1 MSGCLSLILLG
12 LHSKKI
18 MKIFDR
24 KPKYLLVLILLVGAG
39 CVDTKKATYF
49 NDLASTTI
57 TTNTPVPETII
68 RKNDLL
74 NINVSS
80 LDAQA
85 SAIFNAPNL
94 LPAAIN
100 NGSSASEILGYLV
113 GNDGT
118 IQFPI
123 LGNVKAEGLT
133 KDQLK
138 ESIQKKLLDQ
148 NLLKGP
154 IVSVR
159 FLNFRVTVLGE
170 VKNPTAID
178 VPSEKISLLEAIG
191 LAGDLTIYAKRD
203 NVLVIREVE
212 NGNKEVKRI
221 NLNSAEL
228 LSSPYYYL
236 KSNDI
241 VYVEPN
247 KSKVASS
254 GRGQQW
260 IPAVLSGLSLIAVVV
275 VGIVNSPN

>member
-1 MSGCLSLILLG
+1 MS
-12 LHSKKI
+12 
-18 MKIFDR
+18 
-24 KPKYLLVLILLVGAG
+24 ILLVVSG
-39 CVDTKKATYF
+39 CVNTKKATYF

-74 NINVSS
+74 NITVSS

-100 NGSSASEILGYLV
+100 NGSSNILGYLV

-123 LGNVKAEGLT
+123 LGNIKAEGLT

-191 LAGDLTIYAKRD
+191 LAGDLTIYARRD
-203 NVLVIREVE
+203 NVLVIREIE
-212 NGNKEVKRI
+212 NGSKDIKRI

-260 IPAVLSGLSLIAVVV
+260 IPAVLSALSLVAVIIAEASHH
-275 VGIVNSPN
+275 N

>member
-1 MSGCLSLILLG
+1 MKLID
-12 LHSKKI
+12 
-18 MKIFDR
+18 F
-24 KPKYLLVLILLVGAG
+24 KPNYLLVSILLVCLG

-68 RKNDLL
+68 RRNDLL
-74 NINVSS
+74 NISVSS

-94 LPAAIN
+94 LPAAVN
-100 NGSSASEILGYLV
+100 TGGMATEILGYLV

-123 LGNVKAEGLT
+123 LGNIKAEGLT

-212 NGNKEVKRI
+212 NGNKEIKRI

-260 IPAVLSGLSLIAVVV
+260 IPAVLSGLSLVAVVV
-275 VGIVNSPN
+275 VGIVNHPN

>member
-1 MSGCLSLILLG
+1 MSSCNFSDFCL
-12 LHSKKI
+12 KNI
-18 MKIFDR
+18 MKITAHRLNTISVFVLSA
-24 KPKYLLVLILLVGAG
+24 LLLFG

-85 SAIFNAPNL
+85 SSIFNAPNL
-94 LPAAIN
+94 LPVTN
-100 NGSSASEILGYLV
+100 TGGSSNEILGYLV
-113 GNDGT
+113 GNDGS

-123 LGNVKAEGLT
+123 LGNIKAEGLT

-170 VKNPTAID
+170 VKNPTAIG

-203 NVLVIREVE
+203 NVLVIRETE
-212 NGNKEVKRI
+212 NGSKEIKRI

-228 LSSPYYYL
+228 LSSPFYYL

-260 IPAVLSGLSLIAVVV
+260 IPAVLSGLSLVAVVV
-275 VGIVNSPN
+275 VGIVNHN

>member
-1 MSGCLSLILLG
+1 MSNRNFADFCFKKNMKLIAYWRSYSLVFGLVSLLSI
-12 LHSKKI
+12 
-18 MKIFDR
+18 
-24 KPKYLLVLILLVGAG
+24 G
-39 CVDTKKATYF
+39 CVNTKKATYF
-49 NDLASTTI
+49 NNLASTTI

-74 NINVSS
+74 NITVSS

-94 LPAAIN
+94 LPVTATG
-100 NGSSASEILGYLV
+100 GSSNEILGYLV

-123 LGNVKAEGLT
+123 LGNIKAEGLT

-203 NVLVIREVE
+203 NVLVIRESE
-212 NGNKEVKRI
+212 NGNKEIKRI

-260 IPAVLSGLSLIAVVV
+260 IPAVLSGLSFIAI
-275 VGIVNSPN
+275 IVIGVINHQ

>member
-1 MSGCLSLILLG
+1 MKLIVYRWYYSIVFGLLSVLL
-12 LHSKKI
+12 
-18 MKIFDR
+18 F
-24 KPKYLLVLILLVGAG
+24 G
-39 CVDTKKATYF
+39 CVNTKKAIYF

-94 LPAAIN
+94 LPVTSTG
-100 NGSSASEILGYLV
+100 GSSNEILGYLV

-170 VKNPTAID
+170 VNRPGIVY
-178 VPSEKISLLEAIG
+178 VPSEQISILEAIG
-191 LAGDLTIYAKRD
+191 DAGDLTIYGLRD
-203 NVLVIREVE
+203 NVILIRQEGGE
-212 NGNKEVKRI
+212 KLIKRL
-221 NLNSAEL
+221 NLNSSKIL
-228 LSSPYYYL
+228 QSPYYFL
-236 KSNDI
+236 KSNDVI
-241 VYVEPN
+241 YVEPG
-247 KSKVASS
+247 KDKIASTS
-254 GRGQQW
+254 IAQQRLPV
-260 IPAVLSGLSLIAVVV
+260 ILSGLSLLI
-275 VGIVNSPN
+275 ILLVNVFKI

>member
-100 NGSSASEILGYLV
+100 NGNSASEILGYLV

>member
-1 MSGCLSLILLG
+1 MFNYNFADFCF
-12 LHSKKI
+12 KKI
-18 MKIFDR
+18 MRITPYKLNGISVFVLSIV
-24 KPKYLLVLILLVGAG
+24 LLSA
-39 CVDTKKATYF
+39 CVNTKKATYF

-74 NINVSS
+74 NITVSS

-94 LPAAIN
+94 LPIN
-100 NGSSASEILGYLV
+100 SSGGASNEILGYLV

-138 ESIQKKLLDQ
+138 ENIQKKLLDQ

-203 NVLVIREVE
+203 NVLVIRESE
-212 NGNKEVKRI
+212 NGNKEIKRI

-260 IPAVLSGLSLIAVVV
+260 IPAVLSGLSLVAVVV
-275 VGIVNSPN
+275 VGIVNHN

>member
-1 MSGCLSLILLG
+1 MSGCLGLILLG

-94 LPAAIN
+94 LP
-100 NGSSASEILGYLV
+100 SAMNYGNTSSEILGYLV

-212 NGNKEVKRI
+212 NGNKEIKRI

-260 IPAVLSGLSLIAVVV
+260 IPAVLSGLSLVAVVV
-275 VGIVNSPN
+275 VGIVNHPN

>member
-1 MSGCLSLILLG
+1 MSSCNFADFCL
-12 LHSKKI
+12 KNI
-18 MKIFDR
+18 MKVTAHKLNSLLFFVIFS
-24 KPKYLLVLILLVGAG
+24 VLLVG
-39 CVDTKKATYF
+39 CVNTKKVPYF
-49 NDLASTTI
+49 GDLPSSTI
-57 TTNTPVPETII
+57 STNTPVPETII

-74 NINVSS
+74 NISVSS

-94 LPAAIN
+94 LPVTYSG
-100 NGSSASEILGYLV
+100 GSSNEILGYLV

-123 LGNVKAEGLT
+123 LGNIKAEGLT

-191 LAGDLTIYAKRD
+191 LAGDLTIYARRD
-203 NVLVIREVE
+203 NVLVIRESE
-212 NGNKEVKRI
+212 NGTKEIKRI

-247 KSKVASS
+247 KSKVASA

-260 IPAVLSGLSLIAVVV
+260 VPAVLSGLSLIAVVV
-275 VGIVNSPN
+275 VGIVNHN

>member
-1 MSGCLSLILLG
+1 MKLI
-12 LHSKKI
+12 
-18 MKIFDR
+18 FCNR
-24 KPKYLLVLILLVGAG
+24 KALVIIVVLIWFITG
-39 CVDTKKATYF
+39 CINTKKAVYF
-49 NDLASTTI
+49 NDLNSTI
-57 TTNTPVPETII
+57 ISSSTPIPETII

-74 NINVSS
+74 NITVSS
-80 LDAQA
+80 LDAKA
-85 SAIFNAPNL
+85 TEIFNAPNL
-94 LPAAIN
+94 LPVN
-100 NGSSASEILGYLV
+100 TSGGRASEILGYLV
-113 GNDGT
+113 GSDGT

-138 ESIQKKLLDQ
+138 TSIQKKLQDQ
-148 NLLKGP
+148 ELLKGP

-203 NVLVIREVE
+203 NVLVIREKE
-212 NGNKEVKRI
+212 NGDKEIKRI
-221 NLNSAEL
+221 NLNSVEL

-236 KSNDI
+236 KSNDV

-247 KSKVASS
+247 KSKVAST

-260 IPAVLSGLSLIAVVV
+260 VPAVLSGLSLIAIFVDRFVK
-275 VGIVNSPN
+275 

>member
-1 MSGCLSLILLG
+1 MKLISSNKSAFLIIVLLAW
-12 LHSKKI
+12 SI
-18 MKIFDR
+18 
-24 KPKYLLVLILLVGAG
+24 AG
-39 CVDTKKATYF
+39 CVSTKKAIYF
-49 NDLASTTI
+49 NDLNSTII
-57 TTNTPVPETII
+57 TSNTPVPETII

-74 NINVSS
+74 NITVSS
-80 LDAQA
+80 LDVKATE
-85 SAIFNAPNL
+85 IFNAPNL
-94 LPAAIN
+94 VPAVN
-100 NGSSASEILGYLV
+100 TGSSSEILGYLV
-113 GNDGT
+113 GSDGT
-118 IQFPI
+118 VQFPI
-123 LGNVKAEGLT
+123 LGNIKAEGLT

-138 ESIQKKLLDQ
+138 VIIQKKLADQ
-148 NLLKGP
+148 DLLKDP

-170 VKNPTAID
+170 VKNPTAVT

-203 NVLVIREVE
+203 NVLVIREKE
-212 NGNKEVKRI
+212 NGDKEIKRI

-247 KSKVASS
+247 KSKVAST

-260 IPAVLSGLSLIAVVV
+260 VPAVLSGFSLIAILVDRFVK
-275 VGIVNSPN
+275 

>member
-1 MSGCLSLILLG
+1 MKLIRYKLNLWVVAF
-12 LHSKKI
+12 S
-18 MKIFDR
+18 
-24 KPKYLLVLILLVGAG
+24 ILFLAS

-57 TTNTPVPETII
+57 NSNTPVPETII

-74 NINVSS
+74 NITVSS

-85 SAIFNAPNL
+85 SSVFNAPNL
-94 LPAAIN
+94 LPVTTSVGGN
-100 NGSSASEILGYLV
+100 EILGYLV

-123 LGNVKAEGLT
+123 LGSIKAEGST

-138 ESIQKKLLDQ
+138 ENIQKKLMDQ

-170 VKNPTAID
+170 VKNPTAIN

-203 NVLVIREVE
+203 NVLVIREGE
-212 NGNKEVKRI
+212 NGSKEIKRI

-236 KSNDI
+236 KSNDV

-247 KSKVASS
+247 RSKVASA

-260 IPAVLSGLSLIAVVV
+260 IPAVLSGLSIIAVIV
-275 VGIVNSPN
+275 VGVVNHN